1 MQSDLDVQLMLQ
13 TKYNYVHKLRE
24 AQADMEVGGI
34 IIIDQLTVAR
44 NHILVNA
51 ELFGGAQEKYVPP
64 WTLNEND
71 PKLISS
77 IPLFAGSMP
86 LPDIYTV
93 KVTYGGQMS
102 TRTGEDQQEFPK
114 CASNEF
120 DCRCRR
126 KRIAPFGSQFSTGST
141 RWSLVEQMS
150 TLLHEHSPTG
160 DARLRTVFT

>member
-1 MQSDLDVQLMLQ
+1 MNTRTPLAWGKEILGMRRTPIRQHCRFLSVIQSDLDVQLLLE

-24 AQADMEVGGI
+24 AQAEMEVGGI

-44 NHILVNA
+44 NHVLVNA

-86 LPDIYTV
+86 LPEIYTM
-93 KVTYGGQMS
+93 KVAYGGQTN
-102 TRTGEDQQEFPK
+102 TR
-114 CASNEF
+114 
-120 DCRCRR
+120 
-126 KRIAPFGSQFSTGST
+126 IGSSSGGI
-141 RWSLVEQMS
+141 SLMHIPSVPS
-150 TLLHEHSPTG
+150 L
-160 DARLRTVFT
+160 F